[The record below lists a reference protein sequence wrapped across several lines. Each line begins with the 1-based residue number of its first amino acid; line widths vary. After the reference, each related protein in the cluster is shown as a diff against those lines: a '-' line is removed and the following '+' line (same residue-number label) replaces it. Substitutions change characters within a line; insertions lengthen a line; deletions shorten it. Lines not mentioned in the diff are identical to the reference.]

1 MQHASTSPDVPA
13 DALIAKNKL
22 RELLDLLYDELE
34 ITLIGVLD

>member
-1 MQHASTSPDVPA
+1 MLVQAPTYLL